1 MRLLILR
8 QHILLPF
15 LLFKLS
21 MKKEI
26 VEGVE
31 GVIFH
36 KYLWRDALIQFTNFI
51 DVKLDAKTARKP
63 LGIGN
68 ELTFRV
74 DQIEIL

>member
-1 MRLLILR
+1 M
-8 QHILLPF
+8 
-15 LLFKLS
+15 
-21 MKKEI
+21 
-26 VEGVE
+26 E